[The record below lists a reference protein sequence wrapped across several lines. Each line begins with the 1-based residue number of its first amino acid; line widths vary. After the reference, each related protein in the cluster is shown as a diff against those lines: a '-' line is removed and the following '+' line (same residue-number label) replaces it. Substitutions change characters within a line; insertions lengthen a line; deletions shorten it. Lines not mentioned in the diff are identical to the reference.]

1 MAAAK
6 DLGLRGDDAA
16 KVRKRIGDVAQR
28 ALEKLATEL
37 EIYKPTARKKGRLN
51 RTDAS
56 YHVDDVVAGAV
67 PTSWVERFARLADQL
82 RRDYVIDESADRESA
97 PDEQPEPT
105 PAQPLTVLK
114 LVKKR
119 G

>member
-6 DLGLRGDDAA
+6 DLGLRGEPAA

-37 EIYKPTARKKGRLN
+37 EIYKPTAHKKGRMS
-51 RTDAS
+51 RRDAD
-56 YHVDDVVAGAV
+56 YHVVEVAENAV
-67 PTSWVERFARLADQL
+67 PVSWVERFAKIADQL
-82 RRDYVIDESADRESA
+82 RRDYVIDESADQQ
-97 PDEQPEPT
+97 PVEQPEPK
-105 PAQPLTVLK
+105 PAEPLTVLK